1 MFQRVSMIALILM
14 IALGGGFYAYN
25 QLLPPQ
31 AEETVGTVYSTKDVV
46 RGDINVGVEV
56 KGALDASRGNSIMV
70 PGERRYDGGS
80 TSFVINEILVE
91 EGDAVKKDEVLIRF
105 DSTEIES
112 KIDEKQDALNKKLDQ
127 LAEIAGVEV
136 SEIDSINPVRGIT
149 LRAPIPGRIVDL
161 DASEGK
167 ELEPGH
173 VICRIVDDSKFR
185 AKIKLNPVEFGMVK
199 VGEELVLSSSEFDGF
214 YSAKLTKL
222 NPNPVPNNEKEDGFA
237 KGFVH
242 VGEVEGDNPGL
253 IQSKMKVRVG
263 QRIKDSDS
271 ITFFGLMGEV
281 EGFVDEKKVLNTIE
295 AVITEVHVDNM
306 ENVEENS
313 AIVTMASKDIQDM
326 LEEKVSEIREL
337 RSDLNELRKKLDH
350 LEITTPVNG
359 IISHMHRQV
368 GDTVR
373 AGNWLGSIFNV
384 ESMEMRAQVDDI
396 DILNVKLDAPVRVTI
411 DAVPGEVFEGTVSHV
426 DASSDRENMD
436 IPKYSVRISVKG
448 SHQLKPGMHAK
459 GFIDAGNAKDVL
471 LIPLEAV
478 FQEEGKFMVEI
489 LDENGNPKLI
499 EVKLGLMND
508 RLAEVKDGLNEGDKV
523 VIGSSADLLPSQNI
537 GSKDTLLPKA
547 DNNGNESNGEDKDN

>member
-91 EGDAVKKDEVLIRF
+91 EGDAVQKDEVLIRF

-112 KIDEKQDALNKKLDQ
+112 KIDEKQDALNEKLDQ

-136 SEIDSINPVRGIT
+136 SEIGSINPVRGIT

-173 VICRIVDDSKFR
+173 VICRIVDDSRFR
-185 AKIKLNPVEFGMVK
+185 AKIKLNPVEFGMVQ
-199 VGEELVLSSSEFDGF
+199 VGQELVLSSSEFDGF

-281 EGFVDEKKVLNTIE
+281 EGFVDEKKVLNTIK

-337 RSDLNELRKKLDH
+337 RSELNDLRKKLDH

-489 LDENGNPKLI
+489 LDENGNPKLL